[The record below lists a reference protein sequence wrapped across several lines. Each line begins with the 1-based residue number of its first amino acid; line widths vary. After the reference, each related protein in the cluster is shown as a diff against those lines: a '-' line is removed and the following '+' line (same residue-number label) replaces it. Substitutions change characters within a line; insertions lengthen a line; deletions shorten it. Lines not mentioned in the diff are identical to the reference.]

1 MRHKGFTL
9 VEIVLVVAVIFILAA
24 IGAWRLSALK
34 SEAANVAANH
44 AFDVVQRM
52 QQMSDL
58 EGLTQTATTALDR
71 IQEMQSQLSTKG
83 HNYYQYNPTN
93 LVEKVDY
100 DATNGQWTPRT
111 TP

>member
-1 MRHKGFTL
+1 MQRKGFTL

-34 SEAANVAANH
+34 NEATNVAANN
-44 AFDVVQRM
+44 ALDVVQRM

-58 EGLTQTATTALDR
+58 EGLTQTATTVLER
-71 IQEMQSQLSTKG
+71 IMEMQSQLSAKT

-93 LVEKVDY
+93 LAEKVDY
-100 DATNGQWTPRT
+100 DATAGQWIPRT
-111 TP
+111 IP